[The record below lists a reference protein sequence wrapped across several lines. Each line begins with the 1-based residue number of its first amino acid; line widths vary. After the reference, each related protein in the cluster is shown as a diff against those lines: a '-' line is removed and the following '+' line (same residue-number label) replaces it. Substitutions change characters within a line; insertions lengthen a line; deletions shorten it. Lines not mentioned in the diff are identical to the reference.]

1 MIGQNLNRTKHINRY
16 LVLKTIYESG
26 PISRLGISKITQL
39 TPATISNLTSE
50 FIAEGVLVETD
61 HVSSQSRAGRR
72 EILIDINPHG
82 RSVIGVHIGRK
93 IVSCSLVNLKGAI
106 LQREDHVADYHSVEQ
121 AIEFIEA
128 LVNRLAVEREQ
139 ILGIALGVNGWVDF
153 PSGSIKLRPD
163 QRWAGVPLVKL
174 VEEKLGFP
182 VVMDNNV
189 VAMALAEKLAGV
201 GKDLDNMLFLFADVG
216 VGAGLVMNGV
226 PYRFGP
232 VAVGH
237 ISIHQDLAKC
247 WCGSTGCVELF
258 SGADNVLQKAR
269 TLCPELF
276 KDEDLDILDLIAHE
290 HTPGLQGLFQ
300 EVGTALGVGLT
311 NALNVLSVPNV
322 VVCGQIFQ
330 SGMVWKVLNDIVTE
344 RAISV
349 PNHVSIQRSAFGV
362 HDIGVLGAGSLGIYY
377 FTLVGESLGVGNE
390 FPYF

>member
-128 LVNRLAVEREQ
+128 FVNRLPLEREQ

-237 ISIHQDLAKC
+237 ISIHQESAKC

-276 KDEDLDILDLIAHE
+276 QDEDMDILDLIAHE

-322 VVCGQIFQ
+322 VVCGHIFQ
-330 SGMVWKVLNDIVTE
+330 SEIVWKALNDIVAE

-349 PNHVSIQRSAFGV
+349 PSHVSIKRSAFGV

-377 FTLVGESLGVGNE
+377 FTLVGGSLGVGNE